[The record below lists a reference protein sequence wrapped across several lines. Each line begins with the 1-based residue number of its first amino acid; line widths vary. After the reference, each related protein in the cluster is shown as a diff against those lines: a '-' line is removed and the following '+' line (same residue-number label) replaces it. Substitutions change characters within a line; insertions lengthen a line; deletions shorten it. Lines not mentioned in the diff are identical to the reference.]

1 MPLYTFKNLD
11 TGEVREYVLSY
22 EEMKELER
30 HPDFQRVM
38 EMPTVN
44 TVNSATFV
52 DGHIPNSRK
61 QALDLEKKI
70 ATTTAQM
77 YGARPEERDEYRNEI
92 KDMKSRRKAPTE
104 TNKGDKKQ

>member
-22 EEMKELER
+22 EEMKEMER

-52 DGHIPNSRK
+52 DGHIPASRK
-61 QALDLEKKI
+61 EALNLEKKI
-70 ATTTAQM
+70 AVTTAQM
-77 YGARPEERDEYRNEI
+77 YGAKPSERDEYKKEI
-92 KDMKSRRKAPTE
+92 KELESRRKAPTG
-104 TNKGDKKQ
+104 TNKGDKGQ